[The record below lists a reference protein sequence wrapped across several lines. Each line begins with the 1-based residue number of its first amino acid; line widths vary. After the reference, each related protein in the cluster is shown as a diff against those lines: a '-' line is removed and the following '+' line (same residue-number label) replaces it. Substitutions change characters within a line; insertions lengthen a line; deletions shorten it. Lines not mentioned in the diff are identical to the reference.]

1 MPLPDFDMKKNIET
15 IIAQE
20 RAEIIEKYD
29 KGRHEGAQIDP
40 WEDADF
46 TIYKVTD
53 RFGFLHEEELPTPSA
68 FEEKQKQQEV
78 ERVDKWLK
86 MLKKWEKYRNSE
98 KMMRRVYKGI
108 PLHLRGQVWSMLLD
122 VEKLK
127 AENQGKYEKMKQQA
141 RSFSTEIKQI
151 DLDVNRTFRNHIMF
165 RDRFGVKQQALFHVL
180 AAYSVY
186 NTEVSYC
193 QGMSQIAAI
202 LLMYLN
208 EEDAF
213 WALSQLLTN
222 QKHAMHGFFI
232 PGFPKLQRFQAHHD
246 QILSKLI
253 PKLKKHMEKEQMTT
267 GIYTTK
273 WFLQCFIDRT
283 PFTLTLRLWDIY
295 ILEGERILTAMAYT
309 ILKLHKK
316 QLLKMS
322 LEDLREFLQET
333 ISRSFCLNDDTMV
346 EQLQT
351 SMSELRKMK
360 LDLPPPAKPDEFPK
374 EKLGVERSITLVPI
388 EPPQPANGNKKPARA
403 ESVDLQIEVAEEKSP
418 TSESTVVPDH
428 IVTVPSPEPV
438 LVHAPEVQSNASPEL
453 SHSSSP
459 ESGEDGTSQAELEV
473 MEKPVSDSQVEA
485 SSPTNEHSSEKKE
498 VNSKDPVSEVVPLS
512 SLDIC
517 IQPDEMFILAP
528 LPRQRNNME
537 RSVGVDKQQEMS
549 EWPPPYDPIMNEP
562 NFTTSEKAESVESNV
577 QESENVDQHFD
588 LLPPPPPAE
597 DLQQFSQNPDEDWGP
612 DCPLSNTDLLQKNM
626 PFLEDPPPP
635 IDAAALV
642 VDIPFPPYVPEDNMD
657 TLELREHLGE
667 RRPSNMSQY
676 DNLLIG
682 NLDDKCMAP
691 ADPMAIPSQTVPQF
705 PGPEPRTSEIPS
717 SLTCG
722 SDTPELLK
730 NSLPSSPPLHV
741 PYFVPH
747 QVVTTSLTTVTA
759 ICESDQPLECET
771 QEGRHYL
778 PSQCLENKKAV
789 THYELV
795 ESNYQD
801 HKAYAGLYQ
810 LSHQKQTVAPI
821 LDDGNFIRSCQE
833 SSDQRFVPDGGPSDG
848 HRLISE
854 ALIRT
859 SPVVVRAS
867 AIPPALPPK
876 QRRPKPPPSISST
889 HSDTDFYRAHSTT
902 APLPKSITF

>member
-122 VEKLK
+122 VERLK
-127 AENQGKYEKMKQQA
+127 AENEGKYEKMKQQA

-253 PKLKKHMEKEQMTT
+253 PKLKKHMDKEQMTT

-360 LDLPPPAKPDEFPK
+360 LELPPPAKPDEFPK

-418 TSESTVVPDH
+418 ASESTVAPDH

-473 MEKPVSDSQVEA
+473 MEEPVSELQVEA

-498 VNSKDPVSEVVPLS
+498 VNGKDPISEVVPLS

-517 IQPDEMFILAP
+517 IQPEEMFILAP

-537 RSVGVDKQQEMS
+537 RSAGVDKQQEMS
-549 EWPPPYDPIMNEP
+549 EWPPPYDPLMNEQ
-562 NFTTSEKAESVESNV
+562 NFTTLEKAEFIESNV

-588 LLPPPPPAE
+588 LLPPPPPPVE
-597 DLQQFSQNPDEDWGP
+597 DLQQFSQGP
-612 DCPLSNTDLLQKNM
+612 DCSLSNTDLLQKNM
-626 PFLEDPPPP
+626 PFLEEPPPP
-635 IDAAALV
+635 LDAAALA
-642 VDIPFPPYVPEDNMD
+642 VDIPFPSYVPEDNMD
-657 TLELREHLGE
+657 TLELMEHLGE

-676 DNLLIG
+676 DNLLVG
-682 NLDDKCMAP
+682 NMDDKCMAP
-691 ADPMAIPSQTVPQF
+691 ADPTAIPSQTVPQF

-717 SLTCG
+717 SLPCG

-730 NSLPSSPPLHV
+730 NDLPSSPPLHV

-747 QVVTTSLTTVTA
+747 QVVTTSLATVIA

-771 QEGRHYL
+771 QESRHFL
-778 PSQCLENKKAV
+778 PSQCLESKKTV

-795 ESNYQD
+795 ESNSQD
-801 HKAYAGLYQ
+801 HKAGAGLYQ
-810 LSHQKQTVAPI
+810 LSHQKQTVPPI

-833 SSDQRFVPDGGPSDG
+833 SSDQRFVSDGGPSDG

-867 AIPPALPPK
+867 AIPPAIPPK

>member
-1 MPLPDFDMKKNIET
+1 MAYWVGRQRIQKGYVNLGRLPNILADSLAAGAGMGGLKGTRTLCCWGSLLDFDMKKNIET

-165 RDRFGVKQQALFHVL
+165 RDRFGVK
-180 AAYSVY
+180 SV
-186 NTEVSYC
+186 
-193 QGMSQIAAI
+193 
-202 LLMYLN
+202 
-208 EEDAF
+208 
-213 WALSQLLTN
+213 QLLQSSKAKRRLRGAVN
-222 QKHAMHGFFI
+222 LNMLQLDSSGFFI

-309 ILKLHKK
+309 ILKLHK
-316 QLLKMS
+316 
-322 LEDLREFLQET
+322 T
-333 ISRSFCLNDDTMV
+333 
-346 EQLQT
+346 
-351 SMSELRKMK
+351 
-360 LDLPPPAKPDEFPK
+360 KPDEFPK
-374 EKLGVERSITLVPI
+374 EKLGIERSITLVPI